1 MQKTYRWAQVTI
13 MLAFGLYLAER
24 IWSGAVF
31 FYINERFLPLIAF
44 GAVGALV
51 LAGGALVAARQ
62 KDDAEHH
69 HDEHNHNHDH
79 DHTHAPQRFPLGT
92 VLLVALPILLG
103 VLIPARPLGATAI
116 DQKGL
121 NVTGPL
127 TVSGGA
133 AAKLEIAPENRTILD
148 WMRAFNYAAD
158 PSTFTNQ
165 PANVVGFVY
174 RPDQLTGT
182 QFLVSRFVVTCCAA
196 DGSAVGLLVE
206 WPQAINLEENGWV
219 RVRGPVSVGTLDG
232 KPIPLI
238 TAASIE
244 SVPQPDQPYMYP

>member
-1 MQKTYRWAQVTI
+1 MNKYYRWTQVII

-24 IWSGAVF
+24 LWSGAVF

-44 GAVGALV
+44 GALGALV
-51 LAGGALVAARQ
+51 LAGGALWLARQ
-62 KDDAEHH
+62 NNEYDHH
-69 HDEHNHNHDH
+69 HHDH
-79 DHTHAPQRFPLGT
+79 DHDHEHAHAPQRFPLGT
-92 VLLVALPILLG
+92 VLLAALPVLLG

-121 NVTGPL
+121 NMTGPL

-133 AAKLEIAPENRTILD
+133 AATKLEIAPEKRTILD

-158 PSTFTNQ
+158 PAEFTHQ
-165 PANVVGFVY
+165 PADVVGFVY
-174 RPDQLTGT
+174 RPEQLADT

-206 WPQAINLEENGWV
+206 WPEAAGLEENGWV
-219 RVRGPVSVGTLDG
+219 RVRGPVSVGALDG
-232 KPIPLI
+232 RPIPLI

-244 SVPQPDQPYMYP
+244 PVPQPDQPYMYP

>member
-1 MQKTYRWAQVTI
+1 MQKTYRWVQVII
-13 MLAFGLYLAER
+13 MVAFGLFLAER

-44 GAVGALV
+44 GVLGAIM
-51 LAGGALVAARQ
+51 LAGGALWAARQ
-62 KDDAEHH
+62 KDDHEHLEPDH
-69 HDEHNHNHDH
+69 EHAHDH
-79 DHTHAPQRFPLGT
+79 VHAPPRFPLGT
-92 VLLVALPILLG
+92 VLLVALPIMLG

-127 TVSGGA
+127 VVSGGA
-133 AAKLEIAPENRTILD
+133 AAKLEIAPEDRSILD

-158 PSTFTNQ
+158 PAVFTNQ
-165 PANVVGFVY
+165 PADVIGFVY
-174 RPDQLTGT
+174 RPEQLTSS

-196 DGSAVGLLVE
+196 DGSAVGVLVE
-206 WPQAINLEENGWV
+206 WPQATNLEENGWV
-219 RVRGPVSVGTLDG
+219 RVRGPINVGALDG

-244 SVPQPDQPYMYP
+244 PVPQPDQPYMYP